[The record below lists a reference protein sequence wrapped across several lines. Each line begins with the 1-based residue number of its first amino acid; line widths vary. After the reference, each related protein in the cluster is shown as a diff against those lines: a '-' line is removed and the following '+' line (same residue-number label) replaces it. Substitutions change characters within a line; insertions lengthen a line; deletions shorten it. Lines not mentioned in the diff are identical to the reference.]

1 MTSLIVHIISV
12 LFCGKSYV
20 AKIVYPASGWQA
32 TSSSRTMTG
41 PNVRRAL
48 LYAWT
53 RFRSRKN
60 SMPEKCLELPQ
71 NPQRPVHHIM
81 VAGHHFFERSLIRVL
96 RTRCVRPVRPK
107 LSERI
112 GAGRRKSLDFRN
124 CISMQVMILRK
135 RYLINPCLPGE
146 RETAPSLGVRLVNA
160 GRKREEK
167 PEKSN
172 RMTGLAGKATMDK
185 TTEDALRC
193 RNSQLAKAG

>member
-1 MTSLIVHIISV
+1 
-12 LFCGKSYV
+12 
-20 AKIVYPASGWQA
+20 
-32 TSSSRTMTG
+32 
-41 PNVRRAL
+41 
-48 LYAWT
+48 
-53 RFRSRKN
+53 
-60 SMPEKCLELPQ
+60 
-71 NPQRPVHHIM
+71 
-81 VAGHHFFERSLIRVL
+81 
-96 RTRCVRPVRPK
+96 
-107 LSERI
+107 
-112 GAGRRKSLDFRN
+112 
-124 CISMQVMILRK
+124 MQVMILRK